1 MPLADKAEG
10 GMTYLTPLKAIR
22 RKCLQCA
29 GSKGTVRKC
38 TDHQC
43 PLHNYRMGRN
53 PSRQGIGN
61 FNPGVKKSNSL
72 RDSNK
77 VISFSSQ
84 TTGKTRSPVLGH
96 SGASRLRLVGAEAGA

>member
-1 MPLADKAEG
+1 VTHP
-10 GMTYLTPLKAIR
+10 TPLKAIR
-22 RKCLQCA
+22 RKCLLCS
-29 GSKGTVRKC
+29 GSKSGVRKC
-38 TDHQC
+38 SDSAC
-43 PLHNYRMGRN
+43 PIHNYRMGRN